1 MAIHAEFPS
10 TADLITA
17 AREAW
22 MSDPLP
28 DSPQNLLEPSLHSY
42 YDEEDM
48 GGAGVLR
55 FYRDATEAPLRRLD
69 DATLRASI
77 HGSRARLGM
86 GKRVADLRSVLL
98 GQPISTARQAHERLT
113 KVKALAVLSSD
124 ALSSVAYAT
133 DQILSVLVLAGT
145 ATLFLSLPIGAAI
158 LLVLILVTLSY
169 RQTVKPYPT
178 GGGSYVVAKDN
189 LGVVP
194 GLTAAAALMTDY
206 VLTVAVSISAGVLA
220 VRSALPAMKP
230 YVVIVGVVVIALLV
244 LGNLRGIRESG
255 TIFAAPTYLFIL
267 AVALLITAG
276 FVKLALGGPGSSG
289 PPPVHAVEGLGYF
302 LVLKAFSSG
311 CTALTGVE
319 AISNGVPAFK
329 PPEWRNA
336 RATLTTMSVILG
348 LMFVGITALAFLF
361 HLSYNPDDAII
372 SQLGRRV
379 FGGGPIYVFITA
391 TTALILTLAANT
403 SFSDFPRLLS
413 QLARD
418 KYAPAQFANLGDRLA
433 FSNGIVVLG
442 VLAALVYIGFQGD
455 TTALIPLYAVG
466 VFVAF
471 TLSQFGMV
479 ARWRRLKEPGW
490 RRGLAVNA
498 AGGVATAVVLV
509 ITTYSKFGGDDPK
522 KFGLGA
528 WIICLLV
535 PFLVAVLLGINR
547 HYRSSSGRAMAETPL
562 SPALVDPVAVV
573 PVAGLNAATLGTLA
587 LARRVTPRVAA
598 IFVSSDPARTAKV
611 REEWSEWGNHVPLTV
626 IDSPYRT
633 IVQPLLT
640 YLDTLGEAE
649 PQATIMVFIPE
660 LVAGHWW
667 HSILHNQ
674 TALRLKAALLF
685 RPGTVVVNVP
695 YHLSSRTTSAGQEL
709 PKGDEPVASP
719 A

>member
-1 MAIHAEFPS
+1 MAVETLEAPTDPS
-10 TADLITA
+10 DRGELIAA
-17 AREAW
+17 ARKAW
-22 MSDPLP
+22 MAEPLP
-28 DSPQNLLEPSLHSY
+28 SAPEFQLEPDIKAY
-42 YDEEDM
+42 YEEEDV
-48 GGAGVLR
+48 GGVGVLR
-55 FYRDATEAPLRRLD
+55 FYHDSSDSPLRRLD
-69 DATLRASI
+69 SATLRASVD
-77 HGSRARLGM
+77 GSRARAGA
-86 GKRVADLRSVLL
+86 GKRVADLRSLLL

-133 DQILSVLVLAGT
+133 DQILAVLVLAGT
-145 ATLFLSLPIGAAI
+145 GTLFLSLPIGGAI
-158 LLVLILVTLSY
+158 LLVLIAVTLSY

-189 LGVVP
+189 LGAIP

-220 VRSALPAMKP
+220 VRSAAPGLKP
-230 YVVIVGVVVIALLV
+230 YVVVGGVAVIVVLV

-255 TIFAAPTYLFIL
+255 NIFAAPTYSFII
-267 AVALLITAG
+267 AVGVLIAG
-276 FVKLALGGPGSSG
+276 GFLKLVFLGPGSAA
-289 PPPVHAVEGLGYF
+289 PPPVKPIEGLGFF

-329 PPEWRNA
+329 PPEWKNA
-336 RATLTTMSVILG
+336 RATLTSMALILG
-348 LMFVGITALAFLF
+348 LMFVGITALAYLF

-372 SQLGRRV
+372 SQLGRRI
-379 FGGGPIYVFITA
+379 FGPGPVYVFITA
-391 TTALILTLAANT
+391 STALILTLAANT
-403 SFSDFPRLLS
+403 AFSDFPRLLS

-418 KYAPAQFANLGDRLA
+418 KYAPAQFANLGDRLS

-442 VLAALVYIGFQGD
+442 VLAAIVYVIFHGD

-490 RRGLAVNA
+490 RKGLAVNA
-498 AGGVATAVVLV
+498 GGGVATAVVLV

-522 KFGLGA
+522 RFGLGA
-528 WIICLLV
+528 WIICILV
-535 PFLVAVLLGINR
+535 PSLVMLFVGIHR
-547 HYRSSSGRAMAETPL
+547 HYQSASGRVRAETPL
-562 SPALVDPVAVV
+562 SPGAVDPVAVV

-587 LARRVTPRVAA
+587 LARRVTSRVTAVY
-598 IFVSSDPARTAKV
+598 VSSDPLRTEAI
-611 REEWSEWGNHVPLTV
+611 RRDWAAWGSHVPLTV
-626 IDSPYRT
+626 IDSPYRS
-633 IVQPLLT
+633 IVQPFLT
-640 YLDTLGEAE
+640 YLDTVKELE
-649 PQATIMVFIPE
+649 PNATVMVFIPE
-660 LVAGHWW
+660 LVASRWW
-667 HSILHNQ
+667 HGILHNQ

-695 YHLSSRTTSAGQEL
+695 YHLST
-709 PKGDEPVASP
+709 PVTALAP
-719 A
+719 E

>member
-1 MAIHAEFPS
+1 MPEVEGGFDGP
-10 TADLITA
+10 ADLISA

-22 MSDPLP
+22 M
-28 DSPQNLLEPSLHSY
+28 LEPVAAASEIYLDPDIKAY
-42 YDEEDM
+42 YDEEDV
-48 GGAGVLR
+48 GGTGVLR
-55 FYRDATEAPLRRLD
+55 FYRSSPDSALRRLD
-69 DATLRASI
+69 RATLQATVQA
-77 HGSRARLGM
+77 SRARAGM
-86 GKRVADLRSVLL
+86 GGKVATLQSMLI
-98 GQPISTARQAHERLT
+98 GAPISTAKQAHERLT
-113 KVKALAVLSSD
+113 KLKALAVLSSD

-133 DQILSVLVLAGT
+133 DQILAVLVLAGT
-145 ATLFLSLPIGAAI
+145 ATLYLSVPIGAAI
-158 LLVLILVTLSY
+158 LLVLIAVTLSY

-189 LGVVP
+189 LGPIP

-220 VRSALPAMKP
+220 VRSAVPAIKA
-230 YVVIVGVVVIALLV
+230 YVVVLGVVVIALLV
-244 LGNLRGIRESG
+244 IGNLRGIRESG
-255 TIFAAPTYLFIL
+255 NIFAAPTYLFIG
-267 AVALLITAG
+267 AIGLLIAG
-276 FVKLALGGPGSSG
+276 GLVHVVLFGTGGAT
-289 PPPVHAVEGLGYF
+289 PPPSHAVEGLGFF

-329 PPEWRNA
+329 PPEWKNA

-348 LMFVGITALAFLF
+348 AMFVGITGLAYAF

-372 SQLGRRV
+372 SQLGRRI
-379 FGGGPIYVFITA
+379 FGVGPAYVFITV

-403 SFSDFPRLLS
+403 AFSDFPRLLS

-418 KYAPAQFANLGDRLA
+418 QYAPAQFTNLGDRLA
-433 FSNGIVVLG
+433 FSNGIIMLG
-442 VLAALVYIGFQGD
+442 VLAAMVFVVFKGD

-479 ARWRRLKEPGW
+479 VRWRRLKEPGW

-498 AGGVATAVVLV
+498 MGGIATAVVLV

-522 KFGLGA
+522 HFGLGA

-535 PFLVAVLLGINR
+535 PSLVMLFLGIHS
-547 HYRSSSGRAMAETPL
+547 HYRGAAGRARAETPM
-562 SPALVDPVAVV
+562 SPAAVKPVAVV

-587 LARRVTPRVAA
+587 LARRITNEVTA
-598 IFVSSDPARTAKV
+598 IFVATDARKADELRATWAN
-611 REEWSEWGNHVPLTV
+611 WGNHVPLIV
-626 IDSPYRT
+626 IESPYRS

-640 YLDTLGEAE
+640 YLDELGNQN
-649 PQATIMVFIPE
+649 PDATVIVFIPE
-660 LVAGHWW
+660 LVASRWW
-667 HSILHNQ
+667 HGILHNQ

-695 YHLSSRTTSAGQEL
+695 YHLSSATPSPGEIAPAISAI
-709 PKGDEPVASP
+709 P
-719 A
+719 